1 MQQTALDIV
10 RQRSQVADSFEV
22 DPTFTQAAA
31 KAEEVKHDDVDP
43 AFIEQA
49 QQYSQKREVEE
60 KANPVRRITRGSNI
74 VRANQREREEY
85 EIRRA
90 SRNDAEQRWSEMF
103 G

>member
-10 RQRSQVADSFEV
+10 RQRSQQVDVFEV
-22 DPTFTQAAA
+22 DPSFTQISA
-31 KAEEVKHDDVDP
+31 KEEVKLDEVDP

-49 QQYSQKREVEE
+49 QQYSQKCEVEE
-60 KANPVRRITRGSNI
+60 KANPVRRLTRGSN
-74 VRANQREREEY
+74 VMRANQREREEY

-90 SRNDAEQRWSEMF
+90 SRNDAEQRWSELF